1 MKLDSTCD
9 NSSIPQE
16 YFAQNSN
23 QHHAIRLFL
32 GDCLAGME
40 QILEPGSVDLIVTS
54 PPYNIGVQY
63 GSYNDKIPREAYL
76 KWMGDWGKS
85 VKRVLSPEGSLFL
98 NIGSKPSDPWVPFEV
113 ATTLKESLVLQNVI
127 HWIKSIYIENESYGK
142 STSINVGHFKPINSK
157 RFIND
162 AHEYIFHF
170 TLGGNVALD
179 RLSIGVPYKDTSN
192 VERWKS
198 AGQGVRCRGNNWYI
212 PYPTIQHRVHDR
224 PHPASFPPEL
234 VEMCIKVHG
243 AKRIQSVLDPFLG
256 IGNTAIACMRMGVG
270 MYGFEIDE
278 EYLAVAKTRLTEAS
292 AQTVLQLEK

>member
-1 MKLDSTCD
+1 MCNDD
-9 NSSIPQE
+9 NSTPRE

-23 QHHAIRLFL
+23 QPNAIRLFL

-40 QILEPGSVDLIVTS
+40 RILNPGSVDLIVTS

-63 GSYNDKIPREAYL
+63 GSYDDKIPREAYL
-76 KWMGDWGKS
+76 KWMGEWGKS
-85 VKRVLSPEGSLFL
+85 VRRVLAPGGSLFL

-113 ATTLKESLVLQNVI
+113 AATLKESLVLQNVI

-170 TLGGNVALD
+170 TLDGKVALD

-192 VERWKS
+192 IERWKS
-198 AGQGVRCRGNNWYI
+198 AGKGVRCRGNNWYI
-212 PYPTIQHRVHDR
+212 PYPTIQHRVNDR

-243 AKRIQSVLDPFLG
+243 AERIRSVLDPFLG

-278 EYLAVAKTRLTEAS
+278 EYLAVAKTRLLEISSQPVLDFEA
-292 AQTVLQLEK
+292 Q